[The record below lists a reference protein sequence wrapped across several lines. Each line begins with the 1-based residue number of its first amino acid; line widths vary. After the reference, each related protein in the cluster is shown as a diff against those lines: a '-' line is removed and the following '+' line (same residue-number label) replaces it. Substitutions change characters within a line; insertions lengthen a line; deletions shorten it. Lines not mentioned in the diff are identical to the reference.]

1 MLPRALGQLKRGLRA
16 AGLLP
21 HAKRLYY
28 WLHARSPRGP
38 TYFLKSALE
47 QANYADLEV
56 VHDLPK
62 IHDYWSN
69 TYLLPKAKELGFSGV
84 DAFFAQHIRGGRV
97 LSIGCGNCDM
107 EARVARLLGERDF
120 VIECLDLNADMLAR
134 GRALAEREGV
144 AQKLAFTQ
152 GDFNTWRPTRRYD
165 AVIANQALHH
175 VSALE
180 HLYDAVAAALAPG
193 GRFIVSDM
201 IGRNGHQRWPE
212 ARAIVDELWAEL
224 PPQYRYNRQ
233 LGRRED
239 RFMDWDHSVAGFEGV
254 RAQDVLPL
262 LVERFHFEMFLP
274 FANVI
279 DPFVDRAFGY
289 NFDPA
294 RDWDRAF
301 IDRVH
306 ARDEQE
312 ILAGR
317 IKPTHMFA
325 VMSLEKPQATKFW
338 AGLTPDACIRPS

>member
-1 MLPRALGQLKRGLRA
+1 
-16 AGLLP
+16 
-21 HAKRLYY
+21 
-28 WLHARSPRGP
+28 
-38 TYFLKSALE
+38 
-47 QANYADLEV
+47 
-56 VHDLPK
+56 
-62 IHDYWSN
+62 
-69 TYLLPKAKELGFSGV
+69 
-84 DAFFAQHIRGGRV
+84 V
-97 LSIGCGNCDM
+97 L
-107 EARVARLLGERDF
+107 
-120 VIECLDLNADMLAR
+120 
-134 GRALAEREGV
+134 
-144 AQKLAFTQ
+144 TQ
-152 GDFNTWRPTRRYD
+152 GDFNTWRPALRYD

-212 ARAIVDELWAEL
+212 ARAIVDQFWAEL

-306 ARDEQE
+306 SRDEQE
-312 ILAGR
+312 ILSGR

-325 VMSLEKPQATKFW
+325 VLSLEEPKEKKYW
-338 AGLTPDACIRPS
+338 AGLTPKACVRQP